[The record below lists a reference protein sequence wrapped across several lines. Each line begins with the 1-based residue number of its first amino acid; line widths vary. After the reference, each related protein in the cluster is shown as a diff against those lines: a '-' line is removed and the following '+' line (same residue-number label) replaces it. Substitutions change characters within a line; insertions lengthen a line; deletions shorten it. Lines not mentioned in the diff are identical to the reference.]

1 LGFRGRGKGRR
12 SSDLRWVAKGGGER
26 KREGIEGNL
35 CMRRGKSVPW
45 VGSGVGVRT
54 LDARDFTN
62 TT

>member
-1 LGFRGRGKGRR
+1 
-12 SSDLRWVAKGGGER
+12 LRWVAKGGGER